1 MESTEETK
9 SKDLQQVFEG
19 MEERLNALEAEK
31 YPTSSRK
38 EFMAACMKNKT
49 MEECS
54 ELWSKLKE
62 KGEQAKAY
70 PTAAYG
76 ADFIKSIIAVLEK
89 IGVKLSPED
98 LKKLEGLSGEQLI
111 YVEPGASQGI
121 VSVLPQEPGSTG
133 EESLVSEGVDLL
145 LKRGAYSN
153 IAHQDEIH
161 KTKVRLGLRPGDDE
175 E

>member
-49 MEECS
+49 IEECS

-70 PTAAYG
+70 GKPYG
-76 ADFIKSIIAVLEK
+76 ADFVQSVIAVLEK
-89 IGVKLSPED
+89 IGVKLSSED
-98 LKKLEGLSGEQLI
+98 LEKLKGLAGEQLI
-111 YVEPGASQGI
+111 YVEPQGPERI
-121 VSVLPQEPGSTG
+121 LSVLPQGPGRTG
-133 EESLVSEGVDLL
+133 EAEISEGVNLL
-145 LKRGAYSN
+145 MKRGPYSN
-153 IAHQDEIH
+153 IAHQEEIH
-161 KTKVRLGLRPGDDE
+161 RAKVRFGLREDDE

>member
-1 MESTEETK
+1 MSEEEK
-9 SKDLQQVFEG
+9 GKDLAEVFEG
-19 MEERLNALEAEK
+19 MEKRLDALEAEK
-31 YPTSSRK
+31 YPTASRK
-38 EFMAACMKNKT
+38 QFLAACMKNKT

-70 PTAAYG
+70 GKPYG
-76 ADFIKSIIAVLEK
+76 ADFIRAVLAVLKKVGIE
-89 IGVKLSPED
+89 LSEED
-98 LKKLEGLSGEQLI
+98 RKKLEGLAGEQLI
-111 YVEPGASQGI
+111 YVEPGTSQGI
-121 VSVLPQEPGSTG
+121 VSVLPQEPGRTG
-133 EESLVSEGVDLL
+133 EETLVSEGVDLL